1 MTERLSLVQ
10 ARRVALAA
18 QGFGRPHPSHVGRGE
33 LQRTAQRLGLHQIDS
48 VNVLV
53 RAHYLPTFSRLG
65 SYDRGLLDTAA
76 WGPRTKRRLYEYW
89 AHEASLLPLELHPSL
104 RWRMARADRGEIGWK
119 SIRCFAHERRAEAE
133 AILARIRAEGPLA
146 ASDFDQGRS
155 RSGWWEW
162 GDTKQALEWL
172 FWAGHLTTATRRRS
186 FERVYDL
193 PERVLPAATMA
204 LSTPREQDAHRNLVG
219 LAARALGVATETDLR
234 DYFRLDPGAARLAIE
249 ALVETGELLPALVES
264 WTKPAFLHHQARLPR
279 QIRGEALLAPFDP
292 LIWERGRAER
302 LFGFRYRVEIYTPAV
317 KRAHGYYVL
326 PFLLD
331 GELVARVDLK
341 ADRQA
346 SLLRVQSCHLEPGA
360 PDATVERLAVEL
372 RKMANWLGLENGT
385 IECQPE

>member
-1 MTERLSLVQ
+1 MTERLSLAQ

-18 QGFGRPHPSHVGRGE
+18 QGFGRPYPGHVGRSE
-33 LQRTAQRLGLHQIDS
+33 LQRTARRLGLHQIDS

-65 SYDRGLLDTAA
+65 HYDRGLLDAVA
-76 WGPRTKRRLYEYW
+76 WGPRNERRLYEYW
-89 AHEASLLPLELHPSL
+89 AHEASLLPLELHPAL

-146 ASDFDQGRS
+146 ASDFDHGRS

-172 FWAGHLTTATRRRS
+172 FWAGHVTTATRRRS

-193 PERVLPAATMA
+193 SERVLPAAIVA
-204 LSTPREQDAHRNLVG
+204 LPTPSEQDAHRDLIG

-234 DYFRLDPGAARLAIE
+234 DYFRLDPAAARLAIE
-249 ALVETGELLPALVES
+249 ALVEAGELLPALVES
-264 WTKPAFLHHQARLPR
+264 WTKPAFLHRQARLPR
-279 QIRGEALLAPFDP
+279 CIRGQALLAPFDP

-331 GELVARVDLK
+331 GGLVARVDLK

-346 SLLRVQSCHLEPGA
+346 SVLRVQSRHLEPNA

-372 RKMANWLGLENGT
+372 QNMANWLGLENGT
-385 IECQPE
+385 SERQPE